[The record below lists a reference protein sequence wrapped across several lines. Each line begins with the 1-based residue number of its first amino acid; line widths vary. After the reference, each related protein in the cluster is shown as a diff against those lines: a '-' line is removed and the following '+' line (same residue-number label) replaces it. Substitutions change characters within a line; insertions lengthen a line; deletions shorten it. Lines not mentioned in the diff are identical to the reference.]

1 MGNEI
6 KVTRRN
12 FIKGATATGALL
24 SVGSMGLTGSGCN
37 PAGTS
42 RVFRVENIPVH
53 DGQAR
58 HIGLDVMMD
67 NLADGAVNLYRSDA
81 GHPWADPVGI
91 IDTNDVVLIKVNC
104 QWKCRGTTNT
114 DLLRGLIHRIL
125 DHPDGFQGEVVII
138 ENGQSQGAFDGR
150 PRAWG
155 SYSPWPEIDEGVYV
169 NAEDETV
176 LTVDH
181 LVNNVFATEP
191 VSSFLL
197 DTIRETFISG
207 TDHSGN
213 GYRTVADVSY
223 PCFTSAGGH
232 RVELREGIWNGSG
245 HVDNLKVINVPV
257 LKTHDGTGITGVL
270 KHCYGV
276 LSMADGHFGIR
287 HYLQSGTQ
295 CGKMWSLVRA
305 PDLNILDCIWVSH
318 ESLRGY
324 PVETTQRTNVLL
336 AGMDPV
342 ALDYYAS
349 KHVLLPVG
357 GDRAHMHN
365 PDSFLGLFNHLGGA
379 QSFINANG
387 GIDGLP
393 AVQGDENIEVVARSA
408 V

>member
-1 MGNEI
+1 MGDQT

-12 FIKGATATGALL
+12 FIKGVTATGALL
-24 SVGSMGLTGSGCN
+24 SVGGMALTESGCTVE
-37 PAGTS
+37 GTS
-42 RVFRVENIPVH
+42 QVFRVENCPEH
-53 DGQAR
+53 DGQSR
-58 HIGLDVMMD
+58 HVGLDVMMD
-67 NLADGAVNLYRSDA
+67 SLSDGGVKLYRTNA
-81 GHPWADPVGI
+81 GHAWGGPAGIVDAD
-91 IDTNDVVLIKVNC
+91 DVVLIKVNC

-114 DLLRGLIHRIL
+114 DLLRGLIYRIL
-125 DHPDGFQGEVVII
+125 EHPDGFAGEVVIL
-138 ENGQSQGAFDGR
+138 ENGQGQGSFDGR

-155 SYSPWPEIDEGVYV
+155 SYAAWPVIDNGVYV

-181 LVNNVFATEP
+181 LVNSVFAGDP

-197 DTIRETFISG
+197 DNIRENFISE
-207 TDHSGN
+207 TNHSGD
-213 GYRTVADVSY
+213 GYQRVSDVSY

-232 RVELREGIWNGSG
+232 RIELREGIWNGSEHG
-245 HVDNLKVINVPV
+245 DNIKVINVPV

-270 KHCYGV
+270 KHFYGV

-295 CGKMWSLVRA
+295 CGKMWSMVRA

-318 ESLRGY
+318 EALRGY
-324 PVETTQRTNVLL
+324 PEETTHRANVLL

-357 GDRAHMHN
+357 GNQAHMHN
-365 PDSFLGLFNHLGGA
+365 PDSFPGLINHLGGA
-379 QSFINANG
+379 QAFINANG
-387 GIDGLP
+387 GIAGLP
-393 AVQGDENIEVVARSA
+393 AVKGDENIIVETRSA
-408 V
+408 A